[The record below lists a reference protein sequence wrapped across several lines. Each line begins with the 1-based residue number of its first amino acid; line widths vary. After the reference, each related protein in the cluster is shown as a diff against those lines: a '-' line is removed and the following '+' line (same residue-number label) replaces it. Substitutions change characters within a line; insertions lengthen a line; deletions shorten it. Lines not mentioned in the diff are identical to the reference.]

1 MVNHIFP
8 NAKTKLQMPNIKYFT
23 NKTNEKNPSVKLYSE
38 TDTLV
43 KNPLDNYGQRNFQ
56 PLVTFFFGRRGQGK
70 TLAMTAL
77 AYLMHERYKK
87 AGLYNHKVLTNYATN
102 FSEFTPY
109 LIDEMIQFPTWL
121 KDGTVCID
129 EVGSAFPSV
138 RAMSTINVLFT
149 NMLTQ
154 LRKRKLEISFT
165 TQFPQ
170 MISYGVLTQV
180 DLFILCEKIAGGRAV
195 KLYIFDH
202 WGQWTGNTW
211 KKNFPQPKWE
221 ADWVKT
227 IHHTDKMWGAYNTEE
242 VIASLQSDSRSD
254 IIDSQYDF
262 NEKLNSQV
270 QIEPTNSENPV
281 DQLIEIIASKEERI
295 DPVGLLNQIKE
306 MDEPYKSE
314 ITKQSDLEPYL
325 LKQGFSLKKINNKT
339 WGIRNVT

>member
-1 MVNHIFP
+1 MASTLIIPEKLKIPSTNYYG
-8 NAKTKLQMPNIKYFT
+8 KTFGPGK
-23 NKTNEKNPSVKLYSE
+23 EGAKLYSE
-38 TDTLV
+38 VDDLKV
-43 KNPLDNYGQRNFQ
+43 KNPLDINGRKNFQ

-77 AYLMHERYKK
+77 AYLMHQRYQQS
-87 AGLYNHKVLTNYATN
+87 GLKNHKVLTNYATD
-102 FSEFTPY
+102 FSTFTPF
-109 LIDEMIQFPTWL
+109 LIDEMIQFPSWL
-121 KDGTVCID
+121 RDGTVCID

-165 TQFPQ
+165 TQFTQ

-180 DLFILCEKIAGGRAV
+180 DLFILCEKVANGRAV

-227 IHHTDKMWGAYNTEE
+227 IHNTDKLWGKYNTEE
-242 VIASLQSDSRSD
+242 VIASLQSDARNE

-262 NEKLNSQV
+262 TESFGDKTKPINPE
-270 QIEPTNSENPV
+270 SENPV
-281 DQLIEIIASKEERI
+281 EQLIEIVSSKEDRL

-314 ITKQSDLEPYL
+314 ITKQSDLIPYL
-325 LKQGFSLKKINNKT
+325 NKFGFELKRIGNKT
-339 WGIRNVT
+339 WGVRNA